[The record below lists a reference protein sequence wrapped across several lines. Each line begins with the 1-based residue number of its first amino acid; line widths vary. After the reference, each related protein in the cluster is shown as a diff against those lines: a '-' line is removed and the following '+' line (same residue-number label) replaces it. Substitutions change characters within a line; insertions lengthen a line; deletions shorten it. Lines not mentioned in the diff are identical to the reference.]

1 MSTKMV
7 NVAGGNN
14 RSMYKVAKSVVLV
27 IGIQSVLVMP
37 ALADES
43 CCVDWNKLNLTQQQ
57 NQQIQQLE
65 SQWQQDYQQIRP
77 ALQDD
82 QVRLKRLLETHNADP
97 VELMAVQQSINR
109 KREQLNAA
117 ATANYLRKRQVLNE
131 NQQHQLGQMIQ
142 HRIDEKQRERHP
154 SQTADNVPN
163 RLQGLMQ
170 RVLQTSP
177 ATGAA
182 SKP

>member
-7 NVAGGNN
+7 KVVGGNN
-14 RSMYKVAKSVVLV
+14 RSMYKAAKKVVLV
-27 IGIQSVLVMP
+27 IGIQSALVMP
-37 ALADES
+37 AFADES

-142 HRIDEKQRERHP
+142 HRIDAKQREMHP
-154 SQTADNVPN
+154 NATADNVPN